1 MGTLDEEIELG
12 MVEEALFGL
21 SVAARLGSLEKA
33 VATVFL
39 REMDGQTG
47 SACLSARRVAE
58 VLQSKEPRVL
68 AALAV
73 LQEKGL
79 IRIIIEPN
87 VIAMAALG
95 DDYRAALCRMGH
107 EA

>member
-47 SACLSARRVAE
+47 ARVSQRGA
-58 VLQSKEPRVL
+58 LQRFFSQRSL
-68 AALAV
+68 AF
-73 LQEKGL
+73 
-79 IRIIIEPN
+79 
-87 VIAMAALG
+87 
-95 DDYRAALCRMGH
+95 
-107 EA
+107 

>member
-47 SACLSARRVAE
+47 ERVSLSEARCRGSSV
-58 VLQSKEPRVL
+58 
-68 AALAV
+68 
-73 LQEKGL
+73 KGAS
-79 IRIIIEPN
+79 RSSG
-87 VIAMAALG
+87 LG
-95 DDYRAALCRMGH
+95 SPPGEGFDQDH
-107 EA
+107 H